1 MTTFSG
7 KKIFITDADCRVGR
21 VVGKHFKASGCVV
34 HGLRTCRED
43 LDFADES
50 WFADYVV
57 RAWRREKHTATQPPH
72 PPLAVPRD
80 THPPL
85 SAYTSRR
92 EKTLGVARVLLA
104 SPPNEGDSFRV
115 SSESSPLL
123 ARSPLPRPADA

>member
-57 RAWRREKHTATQPPH
+57 RAWRRKNTPPH
-72 PPLAVPRD
+72 NHHARLLP
-80 THPPL
+80 
-85 SAYTSRR
+85 SRVTPTR
-92 EKTLGVARVLLA
+92 PSL
-104 SPPNEGDSFRV
+104 
-115 SSESSPLL
+115 
-123 ARSPLPRPADA
+123 RSL